1 MVEIPPGEGVT
12 KVVSRG
18 ESGALGTTS
27 EQVNVGGRIVLAH
40 GGGGELTDELLRG
53 QILPRLGNPAL
64 NRLADA
70 ATLEVAG
77 ARLALTTDAYVVQPL
92 VFPGGDIG
100 RLAVCGTVND
110 LAMVGAEPVALALSM
125 VLEEG
130 LDEAVLQRVLDSI
143 ASTSREAG
151 VNVVTGDTKVVEHGR
166 AEGMYI
172 TTTGLGRVLDG
183 VSLDVD
189 HVQAGDAVLISGTI
203 AEHGLAVLSRRK
215 GLSFAS
221 DLVSDAAPLA
231 GLANALVRELKGVR
245 LLRDPT
251 RGGVAGVLADLAA
264 AGHSVEIEESA
275 VPITPTARAAAD
287 LLGLDPLTVANE
299 GKFVAVVACEQ
310 AHRALGLCREH
321 RLGANAAVIGRVTDR
336 QPAIAELMTAIGG
349 RRVIQKPYGEQLPRI
364 C

>member
-1 MVEIPPGEGVT
+1 M
-12 KVVSRG
+12 KKLVSH
-18 ESGALGTTS
+18 ETPGALATMI
-27 EQVNVGGRIVLAH
+27 EEADVAARIVLAH
-40 GGGGELTDELLRG
+40 GGGGELTDELIRG

-64 NRLADA
+64 NLLADA
-70 ATLEVAG
+70 ATLEVVG
-77 ARLALTTDAYVVQPL
+77 AALALTTDAYVVQPL

-110 LAMVGAEPVALALSM
+110 LAMVGAEPVALALAM

-130 LDEAVLQRVLDSI
+130 LDESMLQRVLDSI
-143 ASTSREAG
+143 ASTGREAG
-151 VNVVTGDTKVVEHGR
+151 VDVVTGDTKVVEHGR

-183 VSLDVD
+183 VSLGVD
-189 HVQAGDAVLISGTI
+189 HVEAGDAVLINGTI

-310 AHRALGLCREH
+310 ADRALALCREH
-321 RLGANAAVIGRVTDR
+321 RLGTNAAVIGRVTDR
-336 QPAIAELMTAIGG
+336 QPAIAELMTTIGG